1 MKKVE
6 IKEKITADYILD
18 LYDKAKSL
26 KDKNK
31 KLKLMKIIKTL
42 SKHIGEYIV
51 KPLD

>member
-1 MKKVE
+1 MRKGE

-26 KDKNK
+26 RDKNK
-31 KLKLMKIIKTL
+31 KLKLMKVIKTL
-42 SKHIGEYIV
+42 SQHVGEYII